1 MQTRSKT
8 LSAGAL
14 VAALGGAATIG
25 AMAMMV
31 DLTKADMIGQVCYY
45 LLTAVMFF
53 AVAGG
58 FKSNG
63 QWPVELMIV
72 MNFVVIGLLIVG
84 AILSVFDIW
93 VMIGL
98 LVMAVFVLSTVLT
111 CLSSSVWF
119 GSVNA

>member
-1 MQTRSKT
+1 MQPRSKT

-31 DLTKADMIGQVCYY
+31 DLTKPDMIGQVCYY

-84 AILSVFDIW
+84 AILSVFNIW
-93 VMIGL
+93 VMVGL
-98 LVMAVFVLSTVLT
+98 LVMAVFVLATVLT

-119 GSVNA
+119 GSVDA